1 MARTPLMILQALADD
16 KLSMATAR
24 ELHEAVEL
32 LRDQVDTLLEDLDT
46 YIDAEERTERAEAK
60 EVLTDTAGGTVAE
73 LTMFGIPT
81 TQPKNV
87 AESLGVSRQT
97 VHTWVSRATGGW
109 RPCSVGPAAGLPR
122 DRRQRE

>member
-1 MARTPLMILQALADD
+1 LADE
-16 KLSMATAR
+16 KVSVATAG

-73 LTMFGIPT
+73 LTMFGMP
-81 TQPKNV
+81 
-87 AESLGVSRQT
+87 
-97 VHTWVSRATGGW
+97 
-109 RPCSVGPAAGLPR
+109 RPNPR
-122 DRRQRE
+122 NDYPSNRC